1 MMPIRVRGRR
11 RAGRQLELEEDVA
24 DVTIDRALADRELL
38 GDRAIRLALRHEIDH
53 LELARRQDLVGSV
66 ATRLTQRVDA
76 LYIGT
81 GAESI
86 EHAPCRLEL
95 ELRRGGIAGLSACL
109 RQQHAHACRFV
120 RSAELLPY
128 RPRLTQVGEG
138 RRYVAFGQT

>member
-1 MMPIRVRGRR
+1 MMPIRVRRRR

-38 GDRAIRLALRHEIDH
+38 GDRAIRLSLRHEIYH
-53 LELARRQDLVGSV
+53 LELSRRQDLVGGV

-76 LYIGT
+76 LHIGT

-95 ELRRGGIAGLSACL
+95 ELRRGGVAGFAAWL
-109 RQQHAHACRFV
+109 RAQASH
-120 RSAELLPY
+120 SL
-128 RPRLTQVGEG
+128 
-138 RRYVAFGQT
+138 RR

>member
-1 MMPIRVRGRR
+1 MMPIGVRRRR

-38 GDRAIRLALRHEIDH
+38 GDRAIRLALRHEIEH

-76 LYIGT
+76 CDSGT

-109 RQQHAHACRFV
+109 RQQHAHAWRLV
-120 RSAELLPY
+120 RSRELLSYHPTL
-128 RPRLTQVGEG
+128 PPLG
-138 RRYVAFGQT
+138 